1 MSQKIVQKF
10 ITKIH
15 HKNSS
20 QKFITKIRHK
30 KSSQSK
36 IRHKDFWPH
45 CAHGDVHCKHVRR
58 WVSLKVQIVLSSSV
72 VRNAKLSHAT
82 LLRMIAAIIYVGNS
96 PPTWRL
102 SASWPSVGEKRA
114 PNKIHGGPTV
124 SQNKKS
130 TWETNTISSPEVLG
144 LLLSA
149 HCEDFSTGWWS

>member
-1 MSQKIVQKF
+1 MRYSLNRPTIAPTFYWLNFQKITVKILWEGKTIWKNLLHVLTVTFNVKTSKRVFFSSNFEAFPWKF
-10 ITKIH
+10 KCEFF
-15 HKNSS
+15 NSN
-20 QKFITKIRHK
+20 
-30 KSSQSK
+30 
-36 IRHKDFWPH
+36 FWPH

-124 SQNKKS
+124 S
-130 TWETNTISSPEVLG
+130 
-144 LLLSA
+144 
-149 HCEDFSTGWWS
+149 